1 MESVVT
7 ISRTELARNTR
18 QTVDR
23 ARRGETILVKSFG
36 EEQVAILDIY
46 DYRLLRAIA
55 SYQARP
61 NAPVQHDDSIPA
73 GLNEEVVED
82 ILHEKGAQT
91 AWDLVIHA
99 YLDGDISLGRAAA
112 LLGMNRFDLLA
123 HFDRLGAPLRTGPVN
138 EEEILAD
145 WQALGAQ

>member
-61 NAPVQHDDSIPA
+61 DAPVQHEDETPA
-73 GLNEEVVED
+73 GLDEETMEE
-82 ILHEKGAQT
+82 ISHEKGTQA
-91 AWDLVIHA
+91 AWNLVIHA
-99 YLDGDISLGRAAA
+99 YLNGDISLGRAAA
-112 LLGMNRFDLLA
+112 LLGLNRFDLLA
-123 HFDRLGAPLRTGPVN
+123 RFDRLRAPLRMGPVDEDKVITDN
-138 EEEILAD
+138 
-145 WQALGAQ
+145 WQALGA

>member
-36 EEQVAILDIY
+36 EEQVAILDIH
-46 DYRLLRAIA
+46 DYRLLRALA
-55 SYQARP
+55 GYQTRP
-61 NAPVQHDDSIPA
+61 NAPVQYKDELPT
-73 GLNEEVVED
+73 GLDEEGVQGA
-82 ILHEKGAQT
+82 LHKEGAQA
-91 AWDLVIHA
+91 AWNLVVHA

-112 LLGMNRFDLLA
+112 LLGLSRFDLLGRL
-123 HFDRLGAPLRTGPVN
+123 DRLGAPLRLGPVDEN
-138 EEEILAD
+138 NAIAD
-145 WQALGAQ
+145 WQALGV